1 MAKLSVAVLFVT
13 MGLLTA
19 GISGAVS
26 AAEPAPAREIDKP
39 EHVCVHDPSIFA
51 DTDGTFY
58 LLGSHTA
65 SASSDNLIAWKQLN
79 FDYGNGK
86 QLPFYGDL
94 QETLARPFEW
104 AGFDD
109 GDCSGNGYAVWA
121 PDLIWNPYY
130 EWDDGSAGAYML

>member
-65 SASSDNLIAWKQLN
+65 SASSGITSTLMSSAGITASSAIALIGIQVSTMSTDIMSAVNRLN
-79 FDYGNGK
+79 
-86 QLPFYGDL
+86 
-94 QETLARPFEW
+94 LARNARWSLRFPIRSF
-104 AGFDD
+104 
-109 GDCSGNGYAVWA
+109 
-121 PDLIWNPYY
+121 
-130 EWDDGSAGAYML
+130 